1 MTDITIV
8 TCTYNR
14 PNLLPR
20 TVESV
25 LSQTFSDFEYIIIN
39 NGSSDNDTPK
49 LLKQYSAL
57 DKRIDIITRS
67 HNDVSTKNFTDLHT
81 MLKNRQSIFFMQ
93 VDDDD
98 YIEPDTV
105 ELLYKL
111 ITENDADIATVGS
124 MWVYPDGSSKNKFIF
139 DGTFIYS
146 RIDAMTELLKRE
158 KFNSAQGGK
167 LYRKSLFENITPP
180 YFDCFRD
187 IYREYRVINNVHKM
201 VVTGKPKFYFYR
213 HDNNISGLDTEE
225 QITPTR
231 MRQHLEANAM
241 RTEWLSEH
249 MPEIRDFVFYSEL
262 SFMISLYERIN
273 RLKVESCYNIAQE
286 MKYIL
291 LRHKTFLS
299 ECGFC
304 TDKEKEILKLI

>member
-1 MTDITIV
+1 MADITIV
-8 TCTYNR
+8 TTTYNR

-39 NGSSDNDTPK
+39 NGSSDSDTPK

-67 HNDVSTKNFTDLHT
+67 HNDISTKNFTDLQT
-81 MLKNRQSIFFMQ
+81 MLKNRQTAFFMQ

-98 YIEPDTV
+98 YIEPDAV

-111 ITENDADIATVGS
+111 ITENDADIATIGS
-124 MWVYPDGSSKNKFIF
+124 MWIYPDGSSKNKFIF

-146 RIDAMTELLKRE
+146 RIEAMTELLKRE

-167 LYRKSLFENITPP
+167 LYRKYLFENITPP
-180 YFDCFRD
+180 YIDCFRD
-187 IYREYRVINNVHKM
+187 IYREYRVINNIRKM
-201 VVTGKPKFYFYR
+201 VVTGKPKYYFYR
-213 HDNNISGLDTEE
+213 HDKNTSGIDTAE
-225 QITPTR
+225 QISPLK
-231 MRQHLEANAM
+231 MRQHLEANTM

-249 MPEIRDFVFYSEL
+249 MPEIKDFVFYSEL

-286 MKYIL
+286 MKDIL
-291 LRHKTFLS
+291 LRHNAFLF

-304 TDKEKEILKLI
+304 TSKEKEILKLI